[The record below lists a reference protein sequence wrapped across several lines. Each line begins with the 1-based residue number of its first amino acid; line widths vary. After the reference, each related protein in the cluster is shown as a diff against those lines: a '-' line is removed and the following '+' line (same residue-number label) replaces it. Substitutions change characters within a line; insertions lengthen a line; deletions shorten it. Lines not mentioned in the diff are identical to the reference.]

1 MEPLT
6 DNSAVSPKDS
16 NEAVIAAEQIA
27 RGRGG
32 SQWLAGF
39 LAGIGVSGL
48 LLAAVALWIFLPA
61 SQTADIAIYR
71 QQKAIL
77 AEAEAAMG
85 DPVAM
90 EAVASRHNDEMVV
103 MATDLTKRLSSSYP
117 HRKFLSWNAKYRFAE
132 ITGSDPQKS
141 AQGVKDFEANL
152 KQAATYLR
160 LKD

>member
-1 MEPLT
+1 MEPLA
-6 DNSAVSPKDS
+6 DNSAMSPKFSD
-16 NEAVIAAEQIA
+16 EAVIAAEQIA
-27 RGRGG
+27 RGQGRP
-32 SQWLAGF
+32 QWFAGF
-39 LAGIGVSGL
+39 LSGVACAGV
-48 LLAAVALWIFLPA
+48 LLAAVLTWPYLPV
-61 SQTADIAIYR
+61 SQAEDIAIYR

-90 EAVASRHNDEMVV
+90 EAVASRHNDKMVV
-103 MATDLTKRLSSSYP
+103 MARDLTRRLSASYP
-117 HRKFLSWNAKYRFAE
+117 HRKFLSWNAKYRFGE

-152 KQAATYLR
+152 KQAAKHLR

>member
-16 NEAVIAAEQIA
+16 DEAVIAAEQIA

-32 SQWLAGF
+32 SRWLAGF

-48 LLAAVALWIFLPA
+48 LLAAVALWIFLPV